1 MEVIEKVKPKFA
13 LIEMAGCTYVFM
25 DGKCISEGIEDI
37 TYHAKNEE
45 GRLEP
50 TIDMKINIRD
60 FSFENGKTLEEF
72 FEDVRKKGENL
83 KLK

>member
-1 MEVIEKVKPKFA
+1 MGGEKLEPKFA
-13 LIEMAGCTYVFM
+13 LIEMAGCTFAFL
-25 DGKCISEGIEDI
+25 DGKCISGGIEDI
-37 TYHAKNEE
+37 TYHAKDEQ

-50 TIDMKINIRD
+50 TIDMKINVRK

-83 KLK
+83 KLE